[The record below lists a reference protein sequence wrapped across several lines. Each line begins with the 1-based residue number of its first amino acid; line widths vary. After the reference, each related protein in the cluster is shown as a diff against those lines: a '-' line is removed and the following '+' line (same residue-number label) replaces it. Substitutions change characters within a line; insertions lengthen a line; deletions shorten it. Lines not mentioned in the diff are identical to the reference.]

1 MVSLTSLLVLATFF
15 SQGSLTIPKTAYLKL
30 IDVWY
35 VALITQVFLVVM
47 SLVLVEYF
55 RLRDMKR
62 SKNPITVVAPISDIM
77 DNKPVGQDTN
87 PSSLPARLS
96 TSGRVNKVLIIVFP
110 AGFAIFIFVFVGA
123 CVAGLKS

>member
-47 SLVLVEYF
+47 SVVLVEYF

-77 DNKPVGQDTN
+77 DNKPCQDTN
-87 PSSLPARLS
+87 PSSLPGRLS
-96 TSGRVNKVLIIVFP
+96 AAARVNNVLIIVFP

-123 CVAGLKS
+123 CVAGLKG